1 MTIEAI
7 LARGFQ
13 LLLALSGAYTL
24 ALWFALIVWAFR
36 DIESRSR
43 SVVAQIFSTLLVV
56 LFFVPGALIYLL
68 LRPRETLDEAFG
80 RALEEEYLLQD
91 LEDLNL
97 CTTCHH
103 PVREDFVVCPHC
115 YTELRR
121 SCPSCERLI
130 DVNWAI
136 CAFCTAELVTV
147 EDAPS
152 EPVREERP
160 SLLPLPLRLL
170 RERTEV
176 RLEHSLDLVAPE
188 QAPRLPQGEH
198 AANGSVIARETHE
211 AGAWTDDTGKRAW
224 SLSRVREVFRPLN
237 PNGEPYTNGHA
248 PEDEDEVTA
257 PHRWADATLD
267 QATSDEAG
275 KLAGPRLPTR
285 ELFSYDLPKKAKD
298 PERE

>member
-121 SCPSCERLI
+121 TCPSCERLI

-198 AANGSVIARETHE
+198 ASNGSVIARETHE
-211 AGAWTDDTGKRAW
+211 EGAWTDDTGKRAW

-237 PNGEPYTNGHA
+237 PNGEEYANGHS
-248 PEDEDEVTA
+248 PEEDDEVTA

-267 QATSDEAG
+267 SAGSEDSDN
-275 KLAGPRLPTR
+275 LAPPRSPTR
-285 ELFSYDLPKKAKD
+285 ELFSYDAPKKAKE
-298 PERE
+298 PEQE

>member
-1 MTIEAI
+1 MTIEAV

-103 PVREDFVVCPHC
+103 PVRDDFVVCPHC

-121 SCPSCERLI
+121 TCPSCERLI

-136 CAFCTAELVTV
+136 CAFCTTELVTA
-147 EDAPS
+147 E
-152 EPVREERP
+152 EPTREPARVERP

-176 RLEHSLDLVAPE
+176 RLEHSLDLVGPE
-188 QAPRLPQGEH
+188 QAPRLPQGERP
-198 AANGSVIARETHE
+198 ANGSVIARETHE

-224 SLSRVREVFRPLN
+224 SLSRVREVFRPLH
-237 PNGEPYTNGHA
+237 PNGEPYTNGHGSDDDA
-248 PEDEDEVTA
+248 VTA
-257 PHRWADATLD
+257 PMRAWADNTLSSGEEEE
-267 QATSDEAG
+267 QEQ
-275 KLAGPRLPTR
+275 LAAPRLPTR
-285 ELFSYDLPKKAKD
+285 ELFSYEVPKKVKGS
-298 PERE
+298 EGE